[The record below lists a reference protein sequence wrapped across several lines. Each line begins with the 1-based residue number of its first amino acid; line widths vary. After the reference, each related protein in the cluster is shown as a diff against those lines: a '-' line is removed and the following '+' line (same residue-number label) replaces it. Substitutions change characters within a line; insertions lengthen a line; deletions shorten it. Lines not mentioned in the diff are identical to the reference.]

1 MNRMSTGMQMLLGVC
16 MLAAA
21 VLTWKTTGVLLE
33 TIVWAGFS
41 VPFFVGVVRNL
52 VRWNRRT
59 DLVTKQER
67 R

>member
-1 MNRMSTGMQMLLGVC
+1 MKKKLPGNFYAGVC

-33 TIVWAGFS
+33 SVVWAGFS
-41 VPFFVGVVRNL
+41 VPFFVGVARNL

-67 R
+67 Q